1 MGRYIKELFKKQDEE
16 ARTGLISHRIQT
28 VGGPW

>member
-1 MGRYIKELFKKQDEE
+1 MGGYIKGLFKKQDEE
-16 ARTGLISHRIQT
+16 ARTGLISHRIGI